1 VKKNE
6 RKLIV
11 TFYTSADAMALEK
24 KCKEHNIPGRLI
36 PVPRTISSGCGI
48 SWRANPNEKEAIIN
62 LLSNSGIEYESIC
75 EIMY

>member
-24 KCKEHNIPGRLI
+24 KCKEYDIPGRLI
-36 PVPRTISSGCGI
+36 PVPRTVSSGCGI
-48 SWRANPNEKEAIIN
+48 SWCANPNEKETLIN
-62 LLSNSGIEYESIC
+62 ILNKSEIEYESIC

>member
-1 VKKNE
+1 
-6 RKLIV
+6 
-11 TFYTSADAMALEK
+11 MALEK